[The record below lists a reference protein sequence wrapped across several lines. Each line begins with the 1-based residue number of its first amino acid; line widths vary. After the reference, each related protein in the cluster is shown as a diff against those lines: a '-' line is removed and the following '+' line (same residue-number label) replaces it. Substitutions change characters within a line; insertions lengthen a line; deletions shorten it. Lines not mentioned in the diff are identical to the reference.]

1 MRMVQRHETSL
12 TQARP
17 ASLPD
22 TLSVGRSRQR
32 GVTMVELL
40 VTIILSGIFF
50 AAMVPLFVLA
60 AQQGSTDRA
69 RVMAANQAQSTI
81 EDLRSLSYDELH
93 AMQSADPAN
102 PFVAYPAGQGWKGGQ
117 GGVNV
122 SVMPYP
128 LGSTKGQERYLLVT
142 AQAWW
147 TAPDVGLRD
156 VTLRTAVYRQGLGTH
171 TLLLYAYP
179 LQSGMIKAVPV
190 TVVAR
195 LDAGDAMTTERVD
208 FEVWANNGT
217 AIANWSVYT
226 DESESPSARLGSD
239 GYYYY
244 EQSWAAEG
252 VADGTYTF
260 IAKTVPVAPGEVGEP
275 EYGVDWARKQYVLDL
290 VPPGKPELLACTP
303 GFQPV
308 TLGGELRPSV
318 SLAWQHEANI
328 ADVGHLEVERN
339 GIDAGGV
346 ALPQRMFTIPV
357 KSALAYVD
365 RDVQVGATYTYRV
378 LVEDAQGGRGDWS
391 EPLSCT
397 VPAAGAVGI
406 PSPPTAPLTAT
417 VPARSV
423 TLAWTASATRN
434 IVDFYRAYR
443 DPGLAIPF
451 PHVVA
456 GRSTTQTAYS
466 YTDITVEYGGSYT
479 YYVTAVRLEDG
490 VLWESVSL
498 SGSQVRIPQPP
509 VLSMRISL
517 AVGNLAPR
525 ALRPKNAR
533 VAIHSLDTGAFIPAN
548 PWEYPTLSFTG
559 NNKEWDT
566 AAKNPLKVDL
576 YQGSYEVFAMF
587 YSQTGQRLGT
597 YTEYVNLTSLATPVT
612 VTYRGPN

>member
-1 MRMVQRHETSL
+1 
-12 TQARP
+12 
-17 ASLPD
+17 
-22 TLSVGRSRQR
+22 
-32 GVTMVELL
+32 MVELL

-81 EDLRSLSYDELH
+81 EDLRSLSYDDLF
-93 AMQSADPAN
+93 AIKSSDPAN
-102 PFVAYPAGQGWKGGQ
+102 PFVAYAPGQGWKGGQ

-122 SVMPYP
+122 SVVPYP
-128 LGSTKGQERYLLVT
+128 LDSQKGQERYLLVT

-179 LQSGMIKAVPV
+179 LQSGMIKEVPV
-190 TVVAR
+190 NVVAR
-195 LDAGDAMTTERVD
+195 LDAGDAMTTRRVD

-226 DESESPSARLGSD
+226 DESDSPSARLGSD

-244 EQSWAAEG
+244 EQPWAAEG

-260 IAKTVPVAPGEVGEP
+260 IAKTVPVEPSEEGDP

-290 VPPGKPELLACTP
+290 VPPGQPEGLSCTP

-318 SLAWQHEANI
+318 TLDWEHEANI
-328 ADVGHLEVERN
+328 SDVGHLEVERN
-339 GIDAGGV
+339 GIDAAGV
-346 ALPQRMFTIPV
+346 PIPLRTFTISV
-357 KSALAYVD
+357 KSARTFVD
-365 RDVQVGATYTYRV
+365 RDVQIGATYTYRV

-391 EPLSCT
+391 EPQPCT
-397 VPAAGAVGI
+397 IPAAGDVAV
-406 PSPPTAPLTAT
+406 PSPPPAPLTAT

-423 TLAWTASATRN
+423 KLDWVASADKDT
-434 IVDFYRAYR
+434 VDFYRVYR
-443 DPGLAIPF
+443 DAGLAMPF
-451 PHVVA
+451 PQVA
-456 GRSTTQTAYS
+456 AARSTTQSAYT
-466 YTDITVEYGGSYT
+466 YTDITAEYGGIYT

-498 SGSQVRIPQPP
+498 SGSEVRIPQPP

-517 AVGNLAPR
+517 AVGNLAPSD
-525 ALRPKNAR
+525 ARPKTAR

-548 PWEYPTLSFTG
+548 PWEYPTLNFTG
-559 NNKEWDT
+559 NSVWDT
-566 AAKNPLKVDL
+566 TKPPAKVDL
-576 YQGSYEVFAMF
+576 YQGSYEVIAMF
-587 YSQTGQRLGT
+587 YSQTGQRLGA